1 MTIVVPA
8 SDSPII
14 PGITDLL
21 VDGHYT
27 PLLKCPFCNTLR
39 NIHVDV
45 IEQHIRIDHP
55 RKSYQVSDFYPK
67 VIRYSSPYGPHVTK
81 EEIKLPWI
89 HCLFCRYRDKIEF
102 DLSLHM
108 LEEHKQKL
116 LQLEI
121 SYEEHSRLLHSDPFA
136 KFYGRLEY
144 RLDKTVEIAKRRRQV
159 DRAIDFV
166 REKSL
171 GYFCWRR

>member
-1 MTIVVPA
+1 MNILRSYGLCEMTTVVPIL
-8 SDSPII
+8 PPGVI
-14 PGITDLL
+14 PGLTHLL
-21 VDGHYT
+21 VDGQHT
-27 PLLKCPFCNTLR
+27 PLLKCPFCNSLH

-55 RKSYQVSDFYPK
+55 GNRYQVSEFYPK
-67 VIRYSSPYGPHVTK
+67 VIRYTSPYGPNITK

-89 HCLFCRYRDKIEF
+89 RCLFCSYRDKNDF

-121 SYEEHSRLLHSDPFA
+121 SYQDHSKHLQSDPFA
-136 KFYGRLEY
+136 NS
-144 RLDKTVEIAKRRRQV
+144 TAV
-159 DRAIDFV
+159 
-166 REKSL
+166 
-171 GYFCWRR
+171 